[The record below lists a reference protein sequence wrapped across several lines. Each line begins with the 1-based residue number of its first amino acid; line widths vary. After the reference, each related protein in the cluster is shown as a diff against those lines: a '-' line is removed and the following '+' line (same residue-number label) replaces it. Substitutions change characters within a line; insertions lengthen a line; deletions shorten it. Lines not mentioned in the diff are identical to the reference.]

1 MGKPNSYMHIFLD
14 AANSSVL
21 ALFELRAK
29 LPMARTANT
38 TDCPGYLYAST
49 RRRHHGLDEAK
60 AVLASWGS
68 THAMQFPIEVRA
80 VELRRPGARVG

>member
-1 MGKPNSYMHIFLD
+1 MGKPNSYTHIILD

-38 TDCPGYLYAST
+38 TDCPGNSYAST

-68 THAMQFPIEVRA
+68 TNAMNFPFEVRA
-80 VELRRPGARVG
+80 VEIRRPGARAG

>member
-38 TDCPGYLYAST
+38 TDCPGYLYASA

-60 AVLASWGS
+60 AVLASGGS
-68 THAMQFPIEVRA
+68 TNAMQFPIEVRA
-80 VELRRPGARVG
+80 VEIRRPGARAG